1 MTTSDTSKKQPRPP
15 IVVVMGHVDHGKTT
29 LLDYIRETKTAEREA
44 GGITQSI
51 GAYEVEKNGKK
62 ITFIDT
68 PGHEA
73 FNHMRQ
79 RGASIADIA
88 VLVVAADDG
97 VKPQTQEA
105 ITLLKET
112 HTPFVV
118 AINKIDKNNADPERT
133 KQDLLAHEV
142 YLEKRGGD
150 VSWVEI
156 SAKTG
161 EGVENLL
168 EHILLMWEIDPP
180 LADVSAPGEGVVLES
195 SRGNQRG
202 IVATV
207 IVRNGTIKKGDSI
220 ATERVEGKV
229 RIMEDF
235 LGNQI
240 DVCFPSQPA
249 VIVGFSD
256 IPHAGETVLVGG
268 VPQKDVKESTI
279 EQKEEDEEKEVIAL
293 IVKADSSGSLQ
304 ALVQIL
310 HAMSTDEV
318 LVKIISQEVGD
329 ITDGDVKH
337 AVSTGAY
344 IVGFNVKVNKAAEN
358 VSQAQDVTI
367 ITSNVIY
374 NIVEQ
379 FEKLREK
386 AQTPAHQGI
395 LEVLAVFSQKNE
407 KQVIGG
413 KIVEGYISEKDVFV
427 CKRDGEDVGKGRI
440 KNLQQDKVDCREV
453 QEGECG
459 LMVEC
464 KEPIKPGDHLVV
476 EA

>member
-1 MTTSDTSKKQPRPP
+1 MTTPETSKKQPRPP

-44 GGITQSI
+44 GGITQSV
-51 GAYEVEKNGKK
+51 GAYEVEKNAKK

-97 VKPQTQEA
+97 VKPQTKEA
-105 ITLLKET
+105 ISILKET
-112 HTPFVV
+112 ETPFVV

-133 KQDLLAHEV
+133 KQDLLVHEV
-142 YLEKRGGD
+142 YLEKMGGD

-161 EGVENLL
+161 EGIENLL

-180 LADVSAPGEGVVLES
+180 LADMTIPGEGIVLES
-195 SRGNQRG
+195 SRDNRRG

-207 IVRNGTIKKGDSI
+207 VVHDGVIKKGDII
-220 ATERVEGKV
+220 ATDRVEGKV

-235 LGNQI
+235 TGKQI
-240 DVCFPSQPA
+240 DTCVPSQPA
-249 VIVGFSD
+249 VIVGFSE
-256 IPHAGETVLVGG
+256 IPYAGEQVVVGG
-268 VPQKDVKESTI
+268 VPQQNNKKKEI
-279 EQKEEDEEKEVIAL
+279 EALEDTDKEVIA
-293 IVKADSSGSLQ
+293 IIAKADVSGSLQ

-310 HAMSTDEV
+310 NAMNTDEV
-318 LVKIISQEVGD
+318 MIKIVSEEVGD

-344 IVGFNVKVNKAAEN
+344 IIGFNVKVNKAAEN
-358 VSQAQDVTI
+358 VSQAQAVTI
-367 ITSNVIY
+367 ITSNIIY
-374 NIVEQ
+374 KIVEE
-379 FEKLREK
+379 FEKLRDK
-386 AQTPAHQGI
+386 ATQPTEQGS

-413 KIVEGYISEKDVFV
+413 QIVSGYISEKDVFV
-427 CKRDGEDVGKGRI
+427 CTRNGEIVGKGRI

-464 KEPIKPGDHLVV
+464 KEPVQKGDILVV
-476 EA
+476 EG